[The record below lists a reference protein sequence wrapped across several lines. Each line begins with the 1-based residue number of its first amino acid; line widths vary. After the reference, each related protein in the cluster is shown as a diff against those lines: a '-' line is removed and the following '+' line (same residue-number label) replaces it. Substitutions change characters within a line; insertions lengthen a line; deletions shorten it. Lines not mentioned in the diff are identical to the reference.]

1 MIVKTD
7 GSQRRNI
14 YCYDAM
20 VDAWK
25 RIHLSPSQFKV
36 LYSVLFDVSIW
47 ELCECVMV
55 SVS

>member
-1 MIVKTD
+1 MDLSAKTFAAT
-7 GSQRRNI
+7 N
-14 YCYDAM
+14 DAM

>member
-25 RIHLSPSQFKV
+25 RIHLYPSQFKV
-36 LYSVLFDVSIW
+36 LYLLFDVSIW